1 MDLGKIIGIIANSN
15 TYVFPVVNG
24 DGFQIGIILLDDL
37 RKVMFRQ
44 ELYHEI
50 KAKDLMKPVPAT
62 VTTVDNMEQVMQ
74 RFDETK
80 ARYLSVLDE
89 NSRFVGIVS
98 KNKLYAAYR
107 QTMVD
112 MSEE

>member
-1 MDLGKIIGIIANSN
+1 
-15 TYVFPVVNG
+15 
-24 DGFQIGIILLDDL
+24 
-37 RKVMFRQ
+37 
-44 ELYHEI
+44 
-50 KAKDLMKPVPAT
+50 
-62 VTTVDNMEQVMQ
+62 VTTADNMEVVMK
-74 RFDETK
+74 RFDDTK

-89 NSRFVGIVS
+89 NSKFIGIVS